1 MKVEKSTGEIKIIHG
16 IIDPRFESPVQADGI
31 TAERA
36 SKVELSNSQ
45 CPRSDKK
52 DQTDIFIKN
61 LQPR

>member
-1 MKVEKSTGEIKIIHG
+1 MTAEKPKEEIEIIQG
-16 IIDPRFESPVQADGI
+16 IIDPRFKSPVMADNI

-36 SKVELSNSQ
+36 CEVKFPKSQ
-45 CPRSDKK
+45 CPRDDKK

>member
-1 MKVEKSTGEIKIIHG
+1 MTAEKPTEEIIIIHG
-16 IIDPRFESPVQADGI
+16 IIDPRFKSPVQADSI

-36 SKVELSNSQ
+36 SKVELPNSQ
-45 CPRSDKK
+45 CPRSDEK